1 MNKRL
6 ENIGQKIKY
15 YTKETGYFLSSM
27 FFIKNF
33 IGMIATV
40 VFFVIIM
47 FWWMKC
53 YTSHGESLQVHD
65 YIGMDLGDAIKKAE
79 NRSFQI
85 VVSDS
90 IFIVDKEANIV
101 LDQNPKPLSRV
112 KKNRRIYLTVTK
124 NNADLVTLPSLVGNY
139 DYAQYTKKLKM
150 MGVKYRIKERL
161 FDNQY
166 EENTIMHF
174 FYDNKKVSD
183 KDLKNGMKVPKGSTL
198 EFVITEQGGG
208 YVDIPNLVCKKYG
221 EAEFLISGMQLN
233 LGETNRDGTITNEAG
248 AYVWRQIPAYKPG
261 ETMRIGE
268 MIEVWITQNRPV
280 GCQ

>member
-6 ENIGQKIKY
+6 EQIGNKLKY
-15 YTKETGYFLSSM
+15 YGKETGYFLSSM
-27 FFIKNF
+27 FFLKNF
-33 IGMIATV
+33 AAMLATI
-40 VFFVIIM
+40 VFFIFLM

-65 YIGMDLGDAIKKAE
+65 YIGMDLDDAVRKATD
-79 NRSFQI
+79 RSFQI
-85 VVSDS
+85 VLSDS

-112 KKNRRIYLTVTK
+112 KKNRRIYLTITK
-124 NNADLVTLPSLVGNY
+124 NTADLVTLPDLIGNY

-150 MGVKYRIKERL
+150 MGVKFRIKERI

-174 FYDNKKVSD
+174 FYDDKKITD
-183 KDLKNGMKVPKGSTL
+183 KDLKDGVKVPKGSTM

-208 YVDIPNLVCKKYG
+208 YVDIPNLVCKKYSA
-221 EAEFLISGMQLN
+221 AEFLIGGMQLN
-233 LGETNRDGTITNEAG
+233 LGETNRDGTITNEAN
-248 AYVWRQIPAYKPG
+248 AYVWRQVPAYRPG
-261 ETMRIGE
+261 ATMRIGE
-268 MIEVWITQNRPV
+268 MIEVWITQNYPS
-280 GCQ
+280 GCN

>member
-6 ENIGQKIKY
+6 ENIGQKLKHY
-15 YTKETGYFLSSM
+15 AKETGYFLSSM
-27 FFIKNF
+27 FFVKNF
-33 IGMIATV
+33 VAMVATII
-40 VFFVIIM
+40 FFIFIM

-124 NNADLVTLPSLVGNY
+124 NTADLVSLPSLVGNY

-150 MGVKYRIKERL
+150 MGVKFRIKERI

-174 FYDNKKVSD
+174 FYDNKKVTD

-208 YVDIPNLVCKKYG
+208 YVDIPNLVCKKYS

-233 LGETNRDGTITNEAG
+233 LGETNRDGTITNEAN

-268 MIEVWITQNRPV
+268 MIEVWITQNRPT
-280 GCQ
+280 GCN